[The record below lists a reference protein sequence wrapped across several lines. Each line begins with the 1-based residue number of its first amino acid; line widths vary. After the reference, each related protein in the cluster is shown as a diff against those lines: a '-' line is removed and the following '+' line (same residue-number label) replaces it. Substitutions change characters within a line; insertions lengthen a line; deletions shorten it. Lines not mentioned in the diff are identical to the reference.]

1 MTNWREQVLR
11 QFNQNNPLYPVLDR
25 DQLLL
30 DEMILTS
37 LQKENIQVVNFSDS
51 ILFRYEFERE
61 YRTGIEQGDG
71 CLLVR
76 AEEQDYNVFP
86 YDLLQSGQRIRLD
99 LANIFP
105 KFSAQIIRQLDVE
118 VFDALYAAHK
128 RYQGSSSNKDT
139 LDFLTKHIYKL
150 PYDLVYTRAELWKL
164 LLNIHYEL
172 DFIPD
177 VVKQYIVDALEQ
189 KNDLIEQPIKEL
201 VFSTSFFYRYLGTE
215 WDTFVSQLHNLVAE
229 QSGVAIEN
237 AGYYEVHPFTN
248 PSIKGILDNLFVEG
262 LLQPVEGLLSNPLPV
277 WMHVGMKTDTTKT
290 DTTQLEHLYKRLKE
304 STIYDYRYKEWIKL
318 AELYG
323 HFKNRAVLTGTY
335 THEVTEISN
344 QIDGPFQKWMLQQ
357 YRSLSTLPH
366 LPLPK
371 MVHHIPHYL
380 ATQQENKLA
389 LLVMDGMGFVQWAQ
403 IREEL
408 VRQGLAFEEHGV
420 FAWVP
425 TLTSVSR
432 QSIFSG
438 MKPFYFANSISTTN
452 KESALWNTFWE
463 EQGVPRKNISYQRS
477 LGQEIYEK
485 ENILPLKQPNV
496 RVYGAVIDIVDRM
509 LHGAV
514 QGARSVSSELRI
526 WLETNYLYRLIKE
539 LQEAGFTIYIT
550 ADHGNR
556 ESIGIGRISEGVLAE
571 TKGERVRIYDSIEL
585 RDFAAE
591 KYDQTLK
598 WNDIGLPDDFHVL
611 LAKDGA
617 AFVNRGETIMS
628 HGGISIEEVVVPFI
642 KVIS

>member
-1 MTNWREQVLR
+1 MTNWRDQVLR
-11 QFNQNNPLYPVLDR
+11 QFNQNNPLYLVLDR

-37 LQKENIQVVNFSDS
+37 LEKENIQVVNFSDS

-61 YRTGIEQGDG
+61 YRTGIEQRDG

-76 AEEQDYNVFP
+76 AGEQDYNVFP

-99 LANIFP
+99 LANIFS

-128 RYQGSSSNKDT
+128 RYQGTSSNKDT

-150 PYDLVYTRAELWKL
+150 PYDLVYTRADLWKL
-164 LLNIHYEL
+164 LLTIHYEL

-177 VVKQYIVDALEQ
+177 VVKEYIVDALKQ

-201 VFSTSFFYRYLGTE
+201 VFSSSFFYRYLGTE
-215 WDTFVSQLHNLVAE
+215 WGTFIRQLHNLAAA

-237 AGYYEVHPFTN
+237 AGYYEAHPFTN

-262 LLQPVEGLLSNPLPV
+262 LLQPVEGLLSNHLPV

-304 STIYDYRYKEWIKL
+304 CTINDYRYKEWIKL

-323 HFKNRAVLTGTY
+323 HFKNRAMLTGTY
-335 THEVTEISN
+335 TCEVTEISN

-357 YRSLSTLPH
+357 YGSLSTLPH

-380 ATQQENKLA
+380 ARQQENKLA

-463 EQGVPRKNISYQRS
+463 DQGVPRKNISYQRG

-526 WLETNYLYRLIKE
+526 WLETHYLYRLIKD

-617 AFVNRGETIMS
+617 AFVNRGETIMG

>member
-1 MTNWREQVLR
+1 MTNWRDKICR
-11 QFNQNNPLYPVLDR
+11 QFNNNNPLYLVLDR

-30 DEMILTS
+30 DELILTS
-37 LQKENIQVVNFSDS
+37 LHEEKIQVVNFSDS

-61 YRTGIEQGDG
+61 YRARIEQRDG

-86 YDLLQSGQRIRLD
+86 YDLLQSGQRVRLD

-105 KFSAQIIRQLDVE
+105 KFSAQIIRQLDIE
-118 VFDALYAAHK
+118 VFDALYAAHE

-139 LDFLTKHIYKL
+139 LDFLTKHLYKL

-164 LLNIHYEL
+164 LLTIHYEL

-177 VVKQYIVDALEQ
+177 VVKEYIVSVLIQ
-189 KNDLIEQPIKEL
+189 KSDLAELPIKEL
-201 VFSTSFFYRYLGTE
+201 VFSSSFFYSYLGVE
-215 WDTFVSQLHNLVAE
+215 WDTFVHQVHDLAVT
-229 QSGVAIEN
+229 QSGVAIEDV
-237 AGYYEVHPFTN
+237 GYYEAHPFTN
-248 PSIKGILDNLFVEG
+248 PSIKGILDNLFGEG
-262 LLQPVEGLLSNPLPV
+262 LVQPVESLQVNVLPE
-277 WMHVGMKTDTTKT
+277 WMHVGIKTDTLRMDT
-290 DTTQLEHLYKRLKE
+290 DQLAHLYQRLKE
-304 STIYDYRYKEWIKL
+304 STINDYRYKEWGKF
-318 AELYG
+318 AETYG
-323 HFKNRAVLTGTY
+323 QFKHRAIVTGTF
-335 THEVTEISN
+335 TQEAAEISN
-344 QIDGPFQKWMLQQ
+344 QIDEPFEEWMLQ
-357 YRSLSTLPH
+357 YYGSLSTLPH
-366 LPLPK
+366 LPWPK

-380 ATQQENKLA
+380 ATQQENKMA

-408 VRQGLAFEEHGV
+408 IRQGLSFEEHGV

-452 KESALWNTFWE
+452 KESVLWNKFWE
-463 EQGVPRKNISYQRS
+463 NQGVPRKNVVYQRS

-526 WLETNYLYRLIKE
+526 WLDTNYLSRLIRD

-556 ESIGIGRISEGVLAE
+556 ESVGIGRISEGVLAE
-571 TKGERVRIYDSIEL
+571 TKGERVRIYDLKQL

-591 KYDQTLK
+591 KHNQTLK
-598 WNDIGLPDDFHVL
+598 WNDIGLPNQYHVL
-611 LAKDGA
+611 LARNGA

-628 HGGISIEEVVVPFI
+628 HGGISIEEVIVPFI
-642 KVIS
+642 KVMS

>member
-1 MTNWREQVLR
+1 MTNWQTQVLR
-11 QFNQNNPLYPVLDR
+11 QFNQNNPLYLVLDR

-30 DEMILTS
+30 DELILTS
-37 LQKENIQVVNFSDS
+37 LQKENIQVVNFNDS

-61 YRTGIEQGDG
+61 YRTRIDQRDG

-76 AEEQDYNVFP
+76 AEGQDYNVFP
-86 YDLLQSGQRIRLD
+86 YDLLQSGQRVRLD
-99 LANIFP
+99 LANIFS

-118 VFDALYAAHK
+118 VFDALYAAQE

-139 LDFLTKHIYKL
+139 RDFLTKHIYRL

-164 LLNIHYEL
+164 LLTIHYEL

-177 VVKQYIVDALEQ
+177 VVKEYIVDTLKQ
-189 KNDLIEQPIKEL
+189 KKDLIELPIKEL
-201 VFSTSFFYRYLGTE
+201 VFSSSFFYSYLETE
-215 WDTFVSQLHNLVAE
+215 WSTFVHQVHNLAVA
-229 QSGVAIEN
+229 QSGVATED
-237 AGYYEVHPFTN
+237 AGYYEAHPFTT
-248 PSIKGILDNLFVEG
+248 PYIKGILDNLFGEG
-262 LLQPVEGLLSNPLPV
+262 LLQPVAGLPANGLPA
-277 WMHVGMKTDTTKT
+277 WMHVGMKIDTKRT

-304 STIYDYRYKEWIKL
+304 STFNDYRYKEWNKL

-323 HFKNRAVLTGTY
+323 QFKNRAILTGTY
-335 THEVTEISN
+335 TQEVAEISN
-344 QIDGPFQKWMLQQ
+344 QFEVPFEKWMLQN
-357 YRSLSTLPH
+357 YGSLSTLPH

-389 LLVMDGMGFVQWAQ
+389 LLVMDGVGFVQWAQ

-408 VRQGLAFEEHGV
+408 IREGLAFEEHGV

-463 EQGVPRKNISYQRS
+463 DQGVPRNNVTYQRS
-477 LGQEIYEK
+477 LGQETYEK

-526 WLETNYLYRLIKE
+526 WLETNYLYRLIKD
-539 LQEAGFTIYIT
+539 LKEAGFTIYIT

-556 ESIGIGRISEGVLAE
+556 ESVGIGRISEGVLAE
-571 TKGERVRIYDSIEL
+571 TKGERVRIYDSKEL

-598 WNDIGLPDDFHVL
+598 WNDSGLPDHFHVL
-611 LAKDGA
+611 LAKNGT

-628 HGGISIEEVVVPFI
+628 HGGISIEEVIVPFI
-642 KVIS
+642 KVIF

>member
-1 MTNWREQVLR
+1 MTNWRELVLR
-11 QFNQNNPLYPVLDR
+11 QFNNNNPLYLVLDR

-30 DEMILTS
+30 DELILTS
-37 LQKENIQVVNFSDS
+37 LNKENIQVVNYSES
-51 ILFRYEFERE
+51 VLFRYEFERA
-61 YRTGIEQGDG
+61 YRTRIEQREG

-76 AEEQDYNVFP
+76 AETQDYNVFP
-86 YDLLQSGQRIRLD
+86 YDLLESGQRVRLD
-99 LANIFP
+99 IANIFP
-105 KFSAQIIRQLDVE
+105 NFSAQVIRQLDIE
-118 VFDALYAAHK
+118 VFDALYAVHE

-139 LDFLTKHIYKL
+139 LDFLTKHLYKL
-150 PYDLVYTRAELWKL
+150 PFDLVDTRAELWKL
-164 LLNIHYEL
+164 LITIHYEL
-172 DFIPD
+172 DFVPD
-177 VVKQYIVDALEQ
+177 VVKDYIVSVLT
-189 KNDLIEQPIKEL
+189 KKSDLAEIPIHEL
-201 VFSTSFFYRYLGTE
+201 VFSSSFFYNYLGEE
-215 WDTFVSQLHNLVAE
+215 WDTFVHQVHDVAVT

-237 AGYYEVHPFTN
+237 VLYYEAHPFTN
-248 PSIKGILDNLFVEG
+248 PYMKGMLDNLFVEG
-262 LLQPVEGLLSNPLPV
+262 LLQPVESLSTNDLPA
-277 WMHVGMKTDTTKT
+277 WMHVGIKMDTTRVEKI
-290 DTTQLEHLYKRLKE
+290 QLEHLYQRLKE
-304 STIYDYRYKEWIKL
+304 SAINEYRYKEWIKY
-318 AELYG
+318 AEIYG
-323 HFKNRAVLTGTY
+323 QFKHRTIVTGTF
-335 THEVTEISN
+335 TREADEIYN
-344 QIDGPFQKWMLQQ
+344 QIDEPFEKWMLQH
-357 YRSLSTLPH
+357 YGSLSTLPH

-380 ATQQENKLA
+380 AAQEENKLA
-389 LLVMDGMGFVQWAQ
+389 LLVMDGMGFIQWAQ
-403 IREEL
+403 IQEEL
-408 VRQGLAFEEHGV
+408 VRQGLVFEEHGV

-452 KESALWNTFWE
+452 KESILWNTFWE
-463 EQGVPRKNISYQRS
+463 DQGIPRQNISYQRS

-485 ENILPLKQPNV
+485 EKISPLKQPSV
-496 RVYGAVIDIVDRM
+496 RVYGAVIDIVDRI

-514 QGARSVSSELRI
+514 QGALSVSSELRI
-526 WLETNYLYRLIKE
+526 WLETNYLYRLIRD

-591 KYDQTLK
+591 KYDHTLK

>member
-1 MTNWREQVLR
+1 MMNWRDQILR
-11 QFNQNNPLYPVLDR
+11 QFNPNNPLYLVLDI

-30 DEMILTS
+30 DELILTC
-37 LQKENIQVVNFSDS
+37 LQNEKIIVVNLSDS

-61 YRTGIEQGDG
+61 YRTRIDQRDG

-76 AEEQDYNVFP
+76 MEGQDYNLFP
-86 YDLLQSGQRIRLD
+86 YDLLQTGQRVRLD
-99 LANIFP
+99 IANIFS
-105 KFSAQIIRQLDVE
+105 KFSAQIIRQLNLE
-118 VFDALYAAHK
+118 VLDALYAAHE

-164 LLNIHYEL
+164 LLSIHYEMES
-172 DFIPD
+172 IPD
-177 VVKQYIVDALEQ
+177 IVKEYIVDTLKQ
-189 KNDLIEQPIKEL
+189 KKELIELPIKKL
-201 VFSTSFFYRYLGTE
+201 VFSSSFFYSYLGTE
-215 WDTFVSQLHNLVAE
+215 WSTFVHQVHDLAMT
-229 QSGVAIEN
+229 QSGVAVKDL
-237 AGYYEVHPFTN
+237 GYYEAHPFTN
-248 PSIKGILDNLFVEG
+248 LYVKGILSNLFEECLLKPVDG
-262 LLQPVEGLLSNPLPV
+262 LSANDLPA
-277 WMHVGMKTDTTKT
+277 WMHVGIKMDTKRN
-290 DTTQLEHLYKRLKE
+290 DTTQLEHLYKRLKD
-304 STIYDYRYKEWIKL
+304 STISEYRYKEWIKL

-323 HFKNRAVLTGTY
+323 HFKSRAVLTGTY
-335 THEVTEISN
+335 LQQVAEISN
-344 QIDGPFQKWMLQQ
+344 QIDTPFEKWMLQQ
-357 YRSLSTLPH
+357 YGSLNTLPH

-380 ATQQENKLA
+380 AIQQESKLA
-389 LLVMDGMGFVQWAQ
+389 LLVVDGMGFVQWAQ

-408 VRQGLAFEEHGV
+408 IRQGLAFEEHGV

-425 TLTSVSR
+425 TLTTVSR

-438 MKPFYFANSISTTN
+438 MKPLYFANSISTTN
-452 KESALWNTFWE
+452 KESTLWNTFWE
-463 EQGVPRKNISYQRS
+463 NQGVPRKNVSYQRS
-477 LGQEIYEK
+477 LGQEIYEM
-485 ENILPLKQPNV
+485 ENIFPLKQPNV

-526 WLETNYLYRLIKE
+526 WLETNYLYRLIKD
-539 LQEAGFTIYIT
+539 LQGAGFTIYIT

-556 ESIGIGRISEGVLAE
+556 ESVGIGRISEGVLAE
-571 TKGERVRIYDSIEL
+571 TKGERVRIYDSKDL

-611 LAKDGA
+611 LAKDGT
-617 AFVNRGETIMS
+617 AFVNRGETIMG

>member
-1 MTNWREQVLR
+1 MTNWRDQVLR
-11 QFNQNNPLYPVLDR
+11 QFNQNNPLYIVLDH

-30 DEMILTS
+30 DEMILTR
-37 LQKENIQVVNFSDS
+37 LNEENIQVVNFSDS

-61 YRTGIEQGDG
+61 YRTRIERRDG

-76 AEEQDYNVFP
+76 AEGQVYHVFS
-86 YDLLQSGQRIRLD
+86 YDLLQNGQRVRLD
-99 LANIFP
+99 LANIFS
-105 KFSAQIIRQLDVE
+105 KFSAQIIRQLDID
-118 VFDALYAAHK
+118 VFDALYAAHE

-164 LLNIHYEL
+164 LLTIHYEL
-172 DFIPD
+172 DSIPD
-177 VVKQYIVDALEQ
+177 VVKEYIVSVLIQ
-189 KNDLIEQPIKEL
+189 KSDLAEMPIQEL
-201 VFSTSFFYRYLGTE
+201 VFSSSFFYNYLGAE
-215 WDTFVSQLHNLVAE
+215 WDTFVHQVHNLAVT
-229 QSGVAIEN
+229 QSGVAIEDES
-237 AGYYEVHPFTN
+237 YYEVHPFTN
-248 PSIKGILDNLFVEG
+248 PYMKGILDNLFVEG
-262 LLQPVEGLLSNPLPV
+262 LLQPVEGLPDNDLPA
-277 WMHVGMKTDTTKT
+277 WMHVGMKIDTTRTEKI
-290 DTTQLEHLYKRLKE
+290 QLEHLYQRLKE
-304 STIYDYRYKEWIKL
+304 STINDYRYKEWIKY

-323 HFKNRAVLTGTY
+323 QFKHRAVVTGTF
-335 THEVTEISN
+335 TQEAAEISDQMN
-344 QIDGPFQKWMLQQ
+344 EPFEKWMLQH
-357 YRSLSTLPH
+357 YGLLSTLPH

-371 MVHHIPHYL
+371 MVHHISHYL
-380 ATQQENKLA
+380 AAQEENKLA

-408 VRQGLAFEEHGV
+408 IRQGLSFEENGV

-452 KESALWNTFWE
+452 KELALWNTFWE
-463 EQGVPRKNISYQRS
+463 DQGVPRKNISYQRS
-477 LGQEIYEK
+477 LGQEKYEK
-485 ENILPLKQPNV
+485 ENILPLHQPNV

-509 LHGAV
+509 LHGSI

-526 WLETNYLYRLIKE
+526 WLETNYLYCLIKD
-539 LQEAGFTIYIT
+539 LQEVGFTIYIT

-556 ESIGIGRISEGVLAE
+556 ESFGIGRISEGVLAE
-571 TKGERVRIYDSIEL
+571 TKGERVRIYDSTQL
-585 RDFAAE
+585 RDYAAE

-598 WNDIGLPDDFHVL
+598 WNDVGLPGHYHVL
-611 LAKDGA
+611 LAKDDA

-628 HGGISIEEVVVPFI
+628 HGGISIEEVIVPFI
-642 KVIS
+642 KVMS